1 MSRYENEREDD
12 RNEREDDRYERD
24 DDDHYYYTATPA
36 PTVVAPVAVQT
47 RVYSDD
53 LYDNDDRYGYND
65 DLYDNDDRAGY
76 SDDIRYVTTTGTT
89 TASTVR
95 YAEADDDYDG
105 QAFRLY
111 MAALDRTP
119 DPSGLASW
127 TNVLRSGA
135 DLDDV
140 AHGFVTSAEF
150 ESRYGDLDNSE
161 YVTQLYQNV
170 LNRTPDASGHA
181 NWMAHLE
188 AGETREAVLIGFSES
203 AENRL
208 QAAALVNGVDYQAW
222 VG

>member
-12 RNEREDDRYERD
+12 RNERDDDNRYERD
-24 DDDHYYYTATPA
+24 DDNYYYAATQVPV
-36 PTVVAPVAVQT
+36 VVAPVAVQT
-47 RVYSDD
+47 RVYRDD
-53 LYDNDDRYGYND
+53 LYEIDD
-65 DLYDNDDRAGY
+65 GY
-76 SDDIRYVTTTGTT
+76 SDDIRYVTTAAT
-89 TASTVR
+89 TAASAVR
-95 YAEADDDYDG
+95 YAEVDDDYDG

-181 NWMAHLE
+181 NWMGHLE
-188 AGETREAVLIGFSES
+188 SGETREAVLIGFSES

>member
-12 RNEREDDRYERD
+12 RNERDDDNRYERD
-24 DDDHYYYTATPA
+24 DDNYYYAATQVPV
-36 PTVVAPVAVQT
+36 VVAPVAVQT

-53 LYDNDDRYGYND
+53 LYEIDD
-65 DLYDNDDRAGY
+65 GY
-76 SDDIRYVTTTGTT
+76 SDNIQYVTTATT
-89 TASTVR
+89 TAASTVR
-95 YAEADDDYDG
+95 YAEVDDDYDG

-119 DPSGLASW
+119 DPSGLANW

-188 AGETREAVLIGFSES
+188 SGETREAVLLGFSES
-203 AENRL
+203 TENRL

>member
-1 MSRYENEREDD
+1 MSRYENERDDD
-12 RNEREDDRYERD
+12 RYENERDDDRYERN
-24 DDDHYYYTATPA
+24 DDDHYYYAATPA
-36 PTVVAPVAVQT
+36 PVVVAPVVART
-47 RVYSDD
+47 RVNSDD
-53 LYDNDDRYGYND
+53 LYDNDDRYEVND
-65 DLYDNDDRAGY
+65 NRSVDRDDARNA
-76 SDDIRYVTTTGTT
+76 SSNTSTTS
-89 TASTVR
+89 AVR
-95 YAEADDDYDG
+95 YAEVDDDYDG

-119 DPSGLASW
+119 DPAGLASW
-127 TNVLRSGA
+127 TNVLRSGT

-161 YVTQLYQNV
+161 YVTQLYRNV

-181 NWMAHLE
+181 NWIAHLE

>member
-1 MSRYENEREDD
+1 MMSRYENERDDD
-12 RNEREDDRYERD
+12 RNERDDDRYERD

-36 PTVVAPVAVQT
+36 PIVVAPVVVRT
-47 RVYSDD
+47 SV
-53 LYDNDDRYGYND
+53 YND
-65 DLYDNDDRAGY
+65 DLYDNDDRYEVNDDRYGD
-76 SDDIRYVTTTGTT
+76 SDDAHY
-89 TASTVR
+89 ASGNTSTVSAVR
-95 YAEADDDYDG
+95 YAEVDDDYDG

-119 DPSGLASW
+119 DPAGLASW

-150 ESRYGDLDNSE
+150 ESRYGDLDNRE
-161 YVTQLYQNV
+161 YVTQLYRNV
-170 LNRTPDASGHA
+170 LNRAPDASGHA
-181 NWMAHLE
+181 NWIAHLE
-188 AGETREAVLIGFSES
+188 SGETRETVLIGFSES
-203 AENRL
+203 TENRM

>member
-1 MSRYENEREDD
+1 MSRYENERD
-12 RNEREDDRYERD
+12 DDRYERD
-24 DDDHYYYTATPA
+24 DDRYERDDDRYERDDDHYSYTATPA
-36 PTVVAPVAVQT
+36 PAVAAPVVVQT
-47 RVYSDD
+47 RVRSDD
-53 LYDNDDRYGYND
+53 LYENDSQYEVNDDRYSD
-65 DLYDNDDRAGY
+65 
-76 SDDIRYVTTTGTT
+76 SDDVRYVSGNTPAT
-89 TASTVR
+89 STIR
-95 YAEADDDYDG
+95 HAEIDDDYDG

-150 ESRYGDLDNSE
+150 ESRYGDLDDSE

-170 LNRTPDASGHA
+170 LNRSPDASGHA
-181 NWMAHLE
+181 NWMHHLE

-203 AENRL
+203 TENRL

>member
-12 RNEREDDRYERD
+12 RNERDDDNRYERD
-24 DDDHYYYTATPA
+24 DDNYYYAATQVPV
-36 PTVVAPVAVQT
+36 VVAPVAVQT

-53 LYDNDDRYGYND
+53 LYEIGD
-65 DLYDNDDRAGY
+65 GY
-76 SDDIRYVTTTGTT
+76 SDDIRYVTTAATT

-95 YAEADDDYDG
+95 YAEVDDDYDG

-119 DPSGLASW
+119 DPTGLASW
-127 TNVLRSGA
+127 TNVLRGGG

-161 YVTQLYQNV
+161 YVSQLYQNV
-170 LNRTPDASGHA
+170 LNRTPDVSGHA

-188 AGETREAVLIGFSES
+188 SGETREAVLIGFSES
-203 AENRL
+203 TENRL

>member
-1 MSRYENEREDD
+1 MMSRYENERDDD
-12 RNEREDDRYERD
+12 RNERDDDRYERD
-24 DDDHYYYTATPA
+24 DGDHYYYTATPA
-36 PTVVAPVAVQT
+36 PVVVAPVVAQT
-47 RVYSDD
+47 RVSSDD
-53 LYDNDDRYGYND
+53 LYENDAQYEVNDDRYGDSND
-65 DLYDNDDRAGY
+65 V
-76 SDDIRYVTTTGTT
+76 RY
-89 TASTVR
+89 ASGNTSTVSAVR
-95 YAEADDDYDG
+95 YAEVDDDYDG

-119 DPSGLASW
+119 DPAGLASW
-127 TNVLRSGA
+127 TNVLRGGA

-161 YVTQLYQNV
+161 YVTQLYRNV

-181 NWMAHLE
+181 NWIAHLE
-188 AGETREAVLIGFSES
+188 SGETRETVLIGFSES
-203 AENRL
+203 AENRM

>member
-1 MSRYENEREDD
+1 MSRYENERDDD
-12 RNEREDDRYERD
+12 RYENERDDDRYERN
-24 DDDHYYYTATPA
+24 DDDHYHYAATPA
-36 PTVVAPVAVQT
+36 PVVVAPVVTRT
-47 RVYSDD
+47 RVNSDD
-53 LYDNDDRYGYND
+53 LYDNDDRYEVND
-65 DLYDNDDRAGY
+65 NR
-76 SDDIRYVTTTGTT
+76 SDDSDDARYASSNTS
-89 TASTVR
+89 TASAVR
-95 YAEADDDYDG
+95 YAEVDDDYDG

-119 DPSGLASW
+119 DPAGLASW
-127 TNVLRSGA
+127 TNLLRSGT

-161 YVTQLYQNV
+161 YVTQLYRNV

-181 NWMAHLE
+181 NWIAHLE

>member
-12 RNEREDDRYERD
+12 RNEREDD
-24 DDDHYYYTATPA
+24 DHYYYTATPV

-53 LYDNDDRYGYND
+53 LYDNDNRT
-65 DLYDNDDRAGY
+65 GY
-76 SDDIRYVTTTGTT
+76 SDDIRYVTTTATT
-89 TASTVR
+89 TGSMVR
-95 YAEADDDYDG
+95 YSQLDDDYDG

-119 DPSGLASW
+119 DPAGLASW
-127 TNVLRSGA
+127 TNMLRSGT

-188 AGETREAVLIGFSES
+188 SGETREAVLIGFSES

>member
-12 RNEREDDRYERD
+12 RNERD
-24 DDDHYYYTATPA
+24 DDNSHYA
-36 PTVVAPVAVQT
+36 PTQVPAAIAPVAAQT

-53 LYDNDDRYGYND
+53 LYETGD
-65 DLYDNDDRAGY
+65 GY
-76 SDDIRYVTTTGTT
+76 SDDIRYVTTPATT
-89 TASTVR
+89 TTSTVR
-95 YAEADDDYDG
+95 YAEVDDDYDG

-135 DLDDV
+135 DLNDV

-150 ESRYGDLDNSE
+150 ESRYGDLDDSE

-170 LNRTPDASGHA
+170 LNRSPDASGHA
-181 NWMAHLE
+181 NWMHHLE

-203 AENRL
+203 TENRL